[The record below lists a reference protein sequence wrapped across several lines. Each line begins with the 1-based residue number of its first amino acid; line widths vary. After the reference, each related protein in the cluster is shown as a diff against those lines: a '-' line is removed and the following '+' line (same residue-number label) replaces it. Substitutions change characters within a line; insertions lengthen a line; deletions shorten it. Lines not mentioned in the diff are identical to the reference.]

1 MWSIMA
7 GSTIRAVSAIL
18 QALIQDPPK
27 YILPMVAPPPQRIQ
41 YDLREI
47 VVRN

>member
-7 GSTIRAVSAIL
+7 GSTIRALSAIL

-27 YILPMVAPPPQRIQ
+27 YILPMVAPPPHKIH